1 MPTAR
6 LRKRLLDRLVKSANG
21 AGELGLALL
30 MTAGVVHCGGSTQTG
45 PGEGTGDAAADQGLA
60 VEAAQEGGAAIE
72 AGGSDAGPGGPV
84 VEAAIFLDAGSDA
97 HPSPM
102 VEAPAPPV
110 VEAATFPDAGSD
122 ASYHPWVEAPAPN

>member
-1 MPTAR
+1 MPTVR
-6 LRKRLLDRLVKSANG
+6 LRKRLLDRLVKSANS

-60 VEAAQEGGAAIE
+60 VEAAQEGGAVIE
-72 AGGSDAGPGGPV
+72 AAGGDGSPGPV
-84 VEAAIFLDAGSDA
+84 VEAAIFPDAGSDA

-110 VEAATFPDAGSD
+110 VEAAVFPDAGSD
-122 ASYHPWVEAPAPN
+122 ASYVPWVEAPAPN

>member
-1 MPTAR
+1 MPTVR
-6 LRKRLLDRLVKSANG
+6 LRKRLLDRLIKSANN

-45 PGEGTGDAAADQGLA
+45 PGEGAGDAAPDQGLA
-60 VEAAQEGGAAIE
+60 VEAAQEGGVAIE
-72 AGGSDAGPGGPV
+72 AAGGDGSPGGPV
-84 VEAAIFLDAGSDA
+84 VEAAIFPDAGSDA

-110 VEAATFPDAGSD
+110 VEAATFPDAGTD